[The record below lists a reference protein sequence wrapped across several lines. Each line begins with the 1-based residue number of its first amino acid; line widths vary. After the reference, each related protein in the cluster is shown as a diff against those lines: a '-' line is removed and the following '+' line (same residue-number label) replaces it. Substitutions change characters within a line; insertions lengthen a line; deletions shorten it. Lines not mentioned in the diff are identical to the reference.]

1 MLIEIKS
8 IHELVK
14 NRRSS
19 YMKKVIIGGGQG
31 FWGDSNDAAIHM
43 VKHSNIQY
51 MACDYL
57 AELTLSIMARQKLK
71 NPKAGYARDFLDMMC
86 ACGED
91 AWQKGIRI
99 LTDAGGMNVEGLAES
114 LKQWAEGSG
123 LRGMKI
129 GYVTGDE
136 IKADIPRLLAE
147 GVTFENMDDVGDFQ
161 EIKDKIFNAN
171 VYFGHEPTLSCLEQG
186 ADIVVTGRSTDSALF
201 LAPVMHELSIRP
213 DDWDQLA
220 RGIMAGHL
228 LECGGQGAGG
238 NFDYGWREVPRMDEL
253 GFPIAEVSKEDF
265 IITKAPDCGGIISEQ
280 SCKEQFLYEVHDPAN
295 YITPDVTVDIS
306 QAMLTQA
313 GENRVRLRGVK
324 GKERPKML
332 KLSMGYHAGYK
343 VAAMLSFAWPDAYEK
358 ACMAA
363 DILIKKLK
371 RKNLKAEEIRVDYIG
386 LNALH
391 LNVADMDPEKVKDI
405 NEVVMRIA
413 IRTLTK
419 EDAYKLVPEIS
430 PLQLNGPP
438 GASFFGGRAKVQE
451 VIGLW
456 PTLIPRDALTL
467 RSHIIEIK

>member
-201 LAPVMHELSIRP
+201 LAPVMHELSIHP

-324 GKERPKML
+324 GKERPEML